1 MESTNELRREP
12 IDVKEQPTQEENDG
26 LSLLDIVKMI
36 FKHWIVLVAAIV
48 LGGTAAFI
56 YAKAIKKPV
65 WQATGQMYV
74 IVQPSDSASST
85 SQDSLTT
92 TTLNLSVA
100 LLPSAVSFINSE
112 PVMRTATEKYNA
124 NSESLPTYT
133 IISFEKAASA
143 EAANYTST
151 VKSIYINISAKSS
164 NKDQSVAMVNALM
177 DATLEKA
184 EEGDY
189 QDIFGN
195 KLKVASRPGKTENNE
210 YSGVSDSSMSTV
222 TILLLGLAIG
232 LVVGVAYGIIF
243 ELANTHVVSSKE
255 IEQMTGVKV
264 IGNIPDLTPET
275 EERARKGHKGGHL

>member
-12 IDVKEQPTQEENDG
+12 IDVREQPTQEENEG
-26 LSLLDIVKMI
+26 LSIMDIVKMI

-112 PVMRTATEKYNA
+112 PVMKAATEKYNA
-124 NSESLPTYT
+124 DTSLPTYT

>member
-74 IVQPSDSASST
+74 IVQASDSASST
-85 SQDSLTT
+85 SQDGITT

-112 PVMRTATEKYNA
+112 PVMKTATEKYNA
-124 NSESLPTYT
+124 DTSHPTYT
-133 IISFEKAASA
+133 LISFEKAASA

-275 EERARKGHKGGHL
+275 EERARKGHEGGHL